1 MKTYS
6 IIVRIKDYDLPKP
19 SLTSIP
25 YLNGDRLA
33 ALQGVECL
41 FVKLN
46 SKVGIK
52 IYYSL
57 KEARQARERQ
67 LLAHKHELGPEVLSE
82 VHQCYI
88 KNLIREIDT
97 YCGDFLTKYS
107 NFPRDYGYFYK
118 TEVVKV
124 NYGNYK
130 HIKASELSDLQQRLR
145 NIGLRDNDLHY
156 NNLGRKG
163 RQLVYLDFGNESN

>member
-6 IIVRIKDYDLPKP
+6 IIVRVKDYDLPTP

-25 YLNGDRLA
+25 YLNGDKFG

-57 KEARQARERQ
+57 KEATRARARQ
-67 LLAHKHELGPEVLSE
+67 LLAHKHSLGPEVLSE
-82 VHQCYI
+82 VHQCYM
-88 KNLIREIDT
+88 KNLIRTVDT
-97 YCGDFLTKYS
+97 YCGDFLTKYN

-124 NYGNYK
+124 VYDRYLK
-130 HIKASELSDLQQRLR
+130 ITPSDLFNLQKQFIG
-145 NIGLRDNDLHY
+145 IGLGMKDLHH
-156 NNLGRKG
+156 NNVGRKG
-163 RQLVYLDFGNESN
+163 RKLVCLDFGDESS

>member
-6 IIVRIKDYDLPKP
+6 IIVRTKDYDLPKP
-19 SLTSIP
+19 SLTAIP

-57 KEARQARERQ
+57 KGAKQAREKQ

-82 VHQCYI
+82 VHQCYM
-88 KNLIREIDT
+88 KNLTREIDI

-107 NFPRDYGYFYK
+107 NFPREYGYFYK

-124 NYGNYK
+124 NHGNYN
-130 HIKASELSDLQQRLR
+130 HIKLSELSNLQQRLR
-145 NIGLRDNDLHY
+145 NIGLGNSDLHHG
-156 NNLGRKG
+156 NIGRKG
-163 RQLVYLDFGNESN
+163 RRLVCLDFGDESS